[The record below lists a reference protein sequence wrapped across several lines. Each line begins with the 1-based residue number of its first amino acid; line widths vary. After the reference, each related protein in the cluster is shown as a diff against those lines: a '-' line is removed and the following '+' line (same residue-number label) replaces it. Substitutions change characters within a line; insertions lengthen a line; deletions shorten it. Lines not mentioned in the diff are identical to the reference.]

1 MPNKK
6 TKTSLFYNLLSAL
19 FAFVL
24 WGSWAYYINSMQSLE
39 ASNLETSNTGII
51 AGLTQGT
58 ASFIITFIIVHLVT
72 RIFNFLHTSAS
83 INLLAIKLVAPA
95 VLTVS
100 ITGTGLFIIHNIM
113 NTPHIAKT
121 IAPALLVA
129 FLFSLFTAYKL
140 NNTKS
145 ER

>member
-39 ASNLETSNTGII
+39 TSNTGII

-72 RIFNFLHTSAS
+72 RIYNFLHTSAS

>member
-1 MPNKK
+1 MISNKNANKK
-6 TKTSLFYNLLSAL
+6 TKTSPFYNLLSAL

-24 WGSWAYYINSMQSLE
+24 WGGWAYYINSTQAIE
-39 ASNLETSNTGII
+39 ASNTGII

-72 RIFNFLHTSAS
+72 RIYNFLHTSAS
-83 INLLAIKLVAPA
+83 INLRAIKLIVPA
-95 VLTVS
+95 MLTVS

-140 NNTKS
+140 QVTSIN
-145 ER
+145 

>member
-6 TKTSLFYNLLSAL
+6 TKTSPFYNLLSAL

-24 WGSWAYYINSMQSLE
+24 WGGWAYYINSTQAIE
-39 ASNLETSNTGII
+39 ASNTGII

-72 RIFNFLHTSAS
+72 RIYNFLHTSAS
-83 INLLAIKLVAPA
+83 INLRAIKLIVPA
-95 VLTVS
+95 MLTVS

-140 NNTKS
+140 QVTSIN
-145 ER
+145 